1 MSKHKHSEKVEKE
14 IKKAETNEKE
24 VNFEELLAQEQ
35 KAHEELKQQFMRVA
49 AEYDN
54 FRKRSIKEKEQI
66 YPEAI
71 SYAVSQFLTVADSA
85 QAALALD
92 IKDSEC
98 KKGIELIN
106 RSINTALANLKVEE
120 FGAVGDI
127 FDPQKHNA
135 VLHVKDENLKEGEIV
150 EVLQKGYLLNQK
162 VIRHAM
168 VKVAN

>member
-1 MSKHKHSEKVEKE
+1 MQRDNTIFDIISRE
-14 IKKAETNEKE
+14 
-24 VNFEELLAQEQ
+24 
-35 KAHEELKQQFMRVA
+35 HERQ
-49 AEYDN
+49 
-54 FRKRSIKEKEQI
+54 
-66 YPEAI
+66 
-71 SYAVSQFLTVADSA
+71 
-85 QAALALD
+85 
-92 IKDSEC
+92 

-106 RSINTALANLKVEE
+106 CSINSALTNLKVEE

-135 VLHVKDENLKEGEIV
+135 VLHVEDENLKEGEIV